1 MLPVNCLEDDKDVDL
16 CTLVTI
22 LVPTGVCESN
32 AVLKDS
38 LSEDC
43 VTELPTDLIGD
54 VFVSSPKLD
63 TDAATENDLER
74 RDMALLGR
82 IKVTLLNAPEVTL
95 GDTKDDTLVV
105 TLDVTANIMLS
116 DGICDFVLEASTAEV
131 NDSGFERS
139 GVTLV

>member
-1 MLPVNCLEDDKDVDL
+1 MLPVNCLEDDNDVDL

-22 LVPTGVCESN
+22 LVPSGVCESN

-43 VTELPTDLIGD
+43 VPELSTNLRGD

-63 TDAATENDLER
+63 TDGATENDLER

-82 IKVTLLNAPEVTL
+82 IKVTLFNAPEVTL
-95 GDTKDDTLVV
+95 GDTKDDTLVGP
-105 TLDVTANIMLS
+105 LEVTAQI
-116 DGICDFVLEASTAEV
+116 
-131 NDSGFERS
+131 
-139 GVTLV
+139 TL